1 MSPNLFTLDLPNLD
15 ATTRL
20 GQWLGETLAPGA
32 VLLLAG
38 DLGAGKTSLVQA
50 IATALGITDVV
61 TSPTFTLLC
70 EYPEG
75 RIPLY
80 HFDLY
85 RLEPEGLGRL
95 NLDLYWE
102 GDEVELGIVAI
113 EWSERLRSRD
123 RPTDYLHLALSI
135 QPQGGRQATLTAV
148 GSPPGWSAL
157 SDRLQTW
164 QS

>member
-1 MSPNLFTLDLPNLD
+1 MPHKFTLDLPDPD
-15 ATTRL
+15 ATAHL
-20 GQWLGETLAPGA
+20 GSLLGETLAPGA

-50 IATALGITDVV
+50 IAAALGIPDGV

-102 GDEVELGIVAI
+102 GDEVEPGIVAI
-113 EWSERLRSRD
+113 EWSERLPRSD
-123 RPTDYLHLALSI
+123 RPTDYLHLALTVTPSH
-135 QPQGGRQATLTAV
+135 GRVATLTV
-148 GSPPGWSAL
+148 TGCPPGWPAL
-157 SDRLQTW
+157 GDRLQTW
-164 QS
+164 SS